1 MTQNAVKKPSA
12 LIPPDLKLADY
23 NRNRFLAKPPEGTTI
38 EDILKPE
45 FWAHVARQFTLGG
58 GDIIEVQPMGGAF
71 YAELIVAECR
81 KVGLAHEVRLVKL
94 NYVPLV
100 EEPKAQTGG
109 GGGGSVSEYLTMYR
123 GPERK
128 HTVTRRSDNAV
139 ISEGHATK
147 QDAQKWLEDYE
158 LNKLTA

>member
-1 MTQNAVKKPSA
+1 MTQNAVKKPQA
-12 LIPPDLKLADY
+12 LIPPDLKPADY
-23 NRNRFLAKPPEGTTI
+23 ARNRFLARPPEGTTI

-45 FWAHVARQFTLGG
+45 FWAHVARQFTPGG
-58 GDIIEVQPMGGAF
+58 GDIVEVHPAGGAF

-81 KVGLAHEVRLVKL
+81 KVGLVYDVRMVKL

-100 EEPKAQTGG
+100 EEPKAGASTFAE
-109 GGGGSVSEYLTMYR
+109 SEYAIVYR
-123 GPERK
+123 GAERK
-128 HTVTRRSDNAV
+128 HTVTRKSDSAV